1 MSIKA
6 INKNLMI
13 DFLFLE
19 RKQVEIRNKI
29 KELSE
34 NDIKEIIDFLFIIY
48 DSSRNSI
55 VIYVNDKINKPKIKQ
70 QQLLVNVL
78 SKYKY
83 YKEKILQEV
92 SIKNAVKYIRKEE
105 FSLIKKLSVNKKE
118 DFLNIISEISCTS
131 FFLLN
136 YNKFDYSEEEKKM
149 LSNNLSENL
158 FPKLD
163 ITEKQ
168 NIVNK
173 TSIIYPLVNTVEF
186 FNLTIEKNKEECDF
200 IIKNAKYLDQNK
212 DTSKLILNIFLS
224 PHKLININN
233 NAEIDNEYY
242 LLFFKNNLKFLK
254 PFEDFVK
261 EYVCFLTKSFTSH
274 SIDVDKMSQIIG
286 LADKLMLTEELEKF

>member
-34 NDIKEIIDFLFIIY
+34 NDLKEIIDFLFIIY
-48 DSSRNSI
+48 DCSRNSI
-55 VIYVNDKINKPKIKQ
+55 VMYANDKINKPKIKQ

-261 EYVCFLTKSFTSH
+261 EYVIFLTKSFTSH

>member
-1 MSIKA
+1 MSIKVV
-6 INKNLMI
+6 NKNLMI

-19 RKQVEIRNKI
+19 RKQLEIRNKI
-29 KELSE
+29 KELNE

-48 DSSRNSI
+48 DCSRNSI
-55 VIYVNDKINKPKIKQ
+55 VMYANDKINKPKIKQ

-83 YKEKILQEV
+83 YKEKILQEI
-92 SIKNAVKYIRKEE
+92 SIKNTVKYIRKEE

-149 LSNNLSENL
+149 LSNNLSENI

-261 EYVCFLTKSFTSH
+261 EYVIFLTKSFTSH

>member
-34 NDIKEIIDFLFIIY
+34 NDLKEIIDFLFIIY

-261 EYVCFLTKSFTSH
+261 EYVIFLTKSFTSH